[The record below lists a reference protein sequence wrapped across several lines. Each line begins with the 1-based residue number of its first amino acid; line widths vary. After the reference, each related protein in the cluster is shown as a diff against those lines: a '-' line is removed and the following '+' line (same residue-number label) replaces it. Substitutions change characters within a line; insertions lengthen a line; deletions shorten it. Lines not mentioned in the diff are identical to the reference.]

1 MAFVLEDLK
10 TSTFE
15 WKVEFEIPQNGY
27 RSKHDF
33 NAVFKRISQTEYE
46 ELNRKQ
52 KEEGYPD
59 NSVVKDIMVG
69 WSNMLDSEN
78 KEVPFTKNNLDK
90 LLDILGMAAYIIKA
104 FGNAHAGEL
113 KEKN

>member
-1 MAFVLEDLK
+1 
-10 TSTFE
+10 
-15 WKVEFEIPQNGY
+15 
-27 RSKHDF
+27 
-33 NAVFKRISQTEYE
+33 
-46 ELNRKQ
+46 
-52 KEEGYPD
+52 
-59 NSVVKDIMVG
+59 MVG
-69 WSNMLDSEN
+69 WSNMLDPEN